1 MLAPRTE
8 LLMHEK
14 TFCWFWLWNPPGPG
28 RFLEVAKQWLLNKA
42 LWIDD
47 SMGLSESIQCIPLYI
62 ILLSITWLSLSMKWE
77 RRCSDFMEWHGMGF
91 KHCSSGF
98 VGPPSGTQSW
108 QWEYIH
114 TCVYMYIYPYTHIY
128 IYIHFSMS
136 MVNWLNK
143 MVDFPAR
150 NNIWLPEGISNPIE
164 IPLKSA
170 LSYSF
175 LLSNL
180 GLRSFPRCHVL
191 TANPTGCQPLKR
203 CRCSFLQDSDPDH
216 ESDIIT

>member
-128 IYIHFSMS
+128 IYTFQHVNGKLIEQNGGFSS
-136 MVNWLNK
+136 KKQYLITRGHIKSHW
-143 MVDFPAR
+143 
-150 NNIWLPEGISNPIE
+150 NPIK
-164 IPLKSA
+164 IG
-170 LSYSF
+170 SF
-175 LLSNL
+175 LL
-180 GLRSFPRCHVL
+180 VL
-191 TANPTGCQPLKR
+191 TLELGPQILSSLSCPHCQSHWMSTFETVPLQLSAR
-203 CRCSFLQDSDPDH
+203 
-216 ESDIIT
+216 